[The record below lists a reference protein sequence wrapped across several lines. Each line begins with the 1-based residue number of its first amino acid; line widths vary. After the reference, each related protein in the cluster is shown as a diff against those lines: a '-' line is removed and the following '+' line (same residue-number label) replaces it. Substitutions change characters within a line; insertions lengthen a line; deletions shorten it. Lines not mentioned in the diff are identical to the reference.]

1 MKDLTS
7 LIQRAGTTFNSLSIG
22 KIILMVVPI
31 SMVVTFIYLITQ
43 AIFNTLLYHFFK

>member
-1 MKDLTS
+1 VKDLTS
-7 LIQRAGTTFNSLSIG
+7 LVQRAGNIFNSLSIG

-43 AIFNTLLYHFFK
+43 AIFNTLWYYFFK